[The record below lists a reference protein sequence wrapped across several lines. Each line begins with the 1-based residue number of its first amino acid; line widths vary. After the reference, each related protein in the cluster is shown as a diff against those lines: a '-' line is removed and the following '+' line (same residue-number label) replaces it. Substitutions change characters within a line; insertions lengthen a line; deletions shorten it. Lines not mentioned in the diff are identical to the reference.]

1 VLDPTA
7 IDLPT
12 LVSLAATAANTHLLD
27 QLHKAGFDGIRVSH
41 GYVIQHLVEGEPT
54 IGELADRLGVTQQ
67 AVSKTVAELESLGY
81 VSRRMDAGDSRI
93 RRVTLSERGHA
104 MLAQSRA
111 DRHTLE
117 HAVDGD
123 IDEAKRVLV
132 RLLEAT
138 GSLDAIANRSAPPPV
153 D

>member
-1 VLDPTA
+1 MLDPTT

-12 LVSLAATAANTHLLD
+12 LVSLAGTAANSHLLD
-27 QLHKAGFDGIRVSH
+27 QLHKAGFDGIRISH

-67 AVSKTVAELESLGY
+67 AVSKTVAELESLAY
-81 VSRRMDAGDSRI
+81 VSRRVDADDSRV
-93 RRVTLSERGHA
+93 RRVALSDRGHA
-104 MLAQSRA
+104 MLAHSRA
-111 DRHTLE
+111 NRRTLE

-132 RLLEAT
+132 RLLEVT
-138 GSLDAIANRSAPPPV
+138 GSLEAVANRGAPPPL

>member
-1 VLDPTA
+1 MLDPTT

-12 LVSLAATAANTHLLD
+12 LVSLAGTTANAHLLD
-27 QLHKAGFDGIRVSH
+27 QLHEAGFDGIRISH
-41 GYVIQHLVEGEPT
+41 GYVIQYLVEGEPT
-54 IGELADRLGVTQQ
+54 IGELADRLGITQQ

-81 VSRRMDAGDSRI
+81 VSRRVDAGDSRV
-93 RRVTLSERGHA
+93 RRVTLSDRGHA

-111 DRHTLE
+111 DRLTLE

-123 IDEAKRVLV
+123 IGEAKRVLV
-132 RLLEAT
+132 RLLEVT
-138 GSLDAIANRSAPPPV
+138 GSLDAIASRSAPPPL